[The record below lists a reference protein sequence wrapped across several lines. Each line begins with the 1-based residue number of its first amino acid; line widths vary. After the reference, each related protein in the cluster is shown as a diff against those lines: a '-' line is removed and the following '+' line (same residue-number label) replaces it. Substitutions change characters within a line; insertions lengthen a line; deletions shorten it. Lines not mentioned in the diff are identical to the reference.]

1 MRGQRTTS
9 PLVRWVVSVT
19 ALLLVGYLA
28 ALALRP
34 SIVDALPA
42 WLAWFGRPGSMST
55 LAIVVTV
62 LIVACVL
69 TFRSNASHRVV
80 GVSFTVTP
88 LHTTRRAG
96 RASACYG
103 GCHDANHP
111 PFFRP
116 LRARPGWV

>member
-9 PLVRWVVSVT
+9 PVVRWVVSVA
-19 ALLLVGYLA
+19 ALVLVGYLA

-55 LAIVVTV
+55 LGIVVTV

-69 TFRSNASHRVV
+69 TFRTMSRHGAAPERSSWLDRLETRGPGGYGEFASVR
-80 GVSFTVTP
+80 
-88 LHTTRRAG
+88 
-96 RASACYG
+96 
-103 GCHDANHP
+103 
-111 PFFRP
+111 
-116 LRARPGWV
+116 